1 MTRPRSYRKFG
12 MKNQTYDCY
21 WFPSQRSN
29 HWASFL
35 ISSLFWHCYQLSGPI
50 PQPRRASPSLLLHIN
65 PTSQG
70 NISKQSIGTQQSPQ
84 PVSLL
89 HFPAC
94 PPTNLFLAW
103 SISLNRFYSKVS
115 VSTLLSLRLNIFD
128 PPISRLDGWQNPN
141 SSSKNIHVLEVYSKP
156 KLGFG
161 SRCGFFDLSSDLNA
175 VSCDVSVCSTES
187 RVPICV
193 RALRHDGCLQAP
205 RVGKGTDGSS
215 QIPFGLCSCAMG
227 FFHSCCFVTHL
238 EAQEIWPFDRSKSA
252 RNLTVVWRSYCPL
265 PLACFPCSCF
275 PLPRNHIT
283 TAPPPLSPVPTQ
295 WEHGLVFFPMDGKA
309 RASLVLWSFTLTEF
323 QCNSLFPGNYSRF
336 IHHKASNHNNSVIL
350 RPKEKM

>member
-1 MTRPRSYRKFG
+1 MRDSPSSPQVFLFFNKVYELPLSCWKLRHWMTRPRSYRKFG
-12 MKNQTYDCY
+12 MKNQTYDCC

-128 PPISRLDGWQNPN
+128 PPISRLDG
-141 SSSKNIHVLEVYSKP
+141 
-156 KLGFG
+156 
-161 SRCGFFDLSSDLNA
+161 
-175 VSCDVSVCSTES
+175 
-187 RVPICV
+187 
-193 RALRHDGCLQAP
+193 
-205 RVGKGTDGSS
+205 
-215 QIPFGLCSCAMG
+215 
-227 FFHSCCFVTHL
+227 
-238 EAQEIWPFDRSKSA
+238 
-252 RNLTVVWRSYCPL
+252 
-265 PLACFPCSCF
+265 
-275 PLPRNHIT
+275 
-283 TAPPPLSPVPTQ
+283 
-295 WEHGLVFFPMDGKA
+295 
-309 RASLVLWSFTLTEF
+309 
-323 QCNSLFPGNYSRF
+323 
-336 IHHKASNHNNSVIL
+336 
-350 RPKEKM
+350 